1 VLGRRPVRDDRDAG
15 GQRRGHQLA
24 EQPSCAQAV
33 GTAACISSV
42 FAQVSAVKHLLCH
55 DHKLGLDESGHA
67 TTYFVGRRTAS
78 SRMQGG
84 RRRTPCS
91 DPPSDIKCLVMIVR
105 GQKKYIKLHV
115 CSSAAK
121 ALRIARIREPA
132 SSFLFHHCPSL
143 TYRGRGEL
151 HTSPIREFHGRYA
164 MILRGEVKLR

>member
-105 GQKKYIKLHV
+105 GQKNISN
-115 CSSAAK
+115 CMSAR
-121 ALRIARIREPA
+121 ALPKHCVLPA
-132 SSFLFHHCPSL
+132 S
-143 TYRGRGEL
+143 EN
-151 HTSPIREFHGRYA
+151 
-164 MILRGEVKLR
+164 LRRRSCSITARV